1 MDDGR
6 SGRPDRSTNVS
17 KRMNRLKIGR
27 RLLLAVGGLVL
38 LSGCSGGGDGEP
50 AANELTKTTTAAKE
64 KTGGKDSSIKV
75 DKLDPNNVLAKQTV
89 SMRDNPQDTVDFGLQ
104 SLTVEGSIATL
115 RLVVTPHFKSES
127 ADKAISLFDIYRPSI
142 LGFYL
147 LDRKNL
153 KRYDIVRD
161 GPKLFASD
169 SVGTETVNGTPMA
182 AYAVFA
188 APQDEVPTIDVFMAD
203 YWPEFKNVPVKR

>member
-1 MDDGR
+1 MAVAAL
-6 SGRPDRSTNVS
+6 VS
-17 KRMNRLKIGR
+17 
-27 RLLLAVGGLVL
+27 
-38 LSGCSGGGDGEP
+38 LSGCSGGDDGESATDEP
-50 AANELTKTTTAAKE
+50 TKTTTAAKE

-75 DKLDPNNVLAKQTV
+75 GKLDPNDVLAKQTV
-89 SMRDNPQDTVDFGLQ
+89 SMRENPQDTVDFGLQ

-115 RLVVTPHFKSES
+115 RLVVTPRFKSES
-127 ADKAISLFDIYRPSI
+127 ADETISLNDIYGSGKY

-153 KRYDIVRD
+153 KRYNVVRS
-161 GPKLFASD
+161 GPTEFASD
-169 SVGTETVNGTPMA
+169 GLDTKTVNGTPMA

>member
-1 MDDGR
+1 M
-6 SGRPDRSTNVS
+6 NWS
-17 KRMNRLKIGR
+17 KVR
-27 RLLLAVGGLVL
+27 RALLVAVAGLVV
-38 LSGCSGGGDGEP
+38 LSGCSGGDDGES
-50 AANELTKTTTAAKE
+50 AADDPTKTTKAAKE
-64 KTGGKDSSIKV
+64 KTGGGADSSIKV
-75 DKLDPNNVLAKQTV
+75 DKLDPNDVLAKQTV
-89 SMRDNPQDTVDFGLQ
+89 SMPKNPQDTVEFGLQ

-115 RLVVTPHFKSES
+115 RLVVTPRFKSES
-127 ADKAISLFDIYRPSI
+127 ADEAISLNDIYGSGKY

-153 KRYDIVRD
+153 KRYDIVRN

-169 SVGTETVNGTPMA
+169 DGDTKTVNGTPMA

-188 APQDEVPTIDVFMAD
+188 APQDEIPTIDVFMAD

>member
-1 MDDGR
+1 MNVNR
-6 SGRPDRSTNVS
+6 SKV
-17 KRMNRLKIGR
+17 R
-27 RLLLAVGGLVL
+27 RNLLVAVAGLLV

-50 AANELTKTTTAAKE
+50 AADGPTTSTTAGGE
-64 KTGGKDSSIKV
+64 KTGGGADSSIEV
-75 DKLDPNNVLAKQTV
+75 DKLDPNDVLAKQTV
-89 SMRDNPQDTVDFGLQ
+89 SMRKNPEDTVEFGLQ

-115 RLVVTPHFKSES
+115 RVVVTPRFKSES
-127 ADKAISLFDIYRPSI
+127 ADETISLYDIYEPNV
-142 LGFYL
+142 LPFYL

-153 KRYDIVRD
+153 KRYDIVRN

-169 SVGTETVNGTPMA
+169 EGNTETVNGTPMA

-188 APQDEVPTIDVFMAD
+188 APQDEIPTIDVFMAD

>member
-1 MDDGR
+1 MY
-6 SGRPDRSTNVS
+6 TS
-17 KRMNRLKIGR
+17 KVR
-27 RLLLAVGGLVL
+27 RGLLVAVAGLMV
-38 LSGCSGGGDGEP
+38 LSGCSGGGDGDSAADEP
-50 AANELTKTTTAAKE
+50 TKTTTAAKE
-64 KTGGKDSSIKV
+64 KTGGKDNSIKV
-75 DKLDPNNVLAKQTV
+75 DKLDPNDVIAKQTV
-89 SMRDNPQDTVDFGLQ
+89 SMRENPQDTVEFGLQ

-115 RLVVTPHFKSES
+115 RLVVTPRFKSES
-127 ADKAISLFDIYRPSI
+127 ANEAISLNDIYGSGKY

-153 KRYDIVRD
+153 KRYDIVRN

-169 SVGTETVNGTPMA
+169 DGDTKTVNGTPMA

-203 YWPEFKNVPVKR
+203 YWPEFQNVPVKR